1 MKKQKFT
8 SDYLLNVIPN
18 QYKASIDGNNI
29 AISTQDSYLSIN
41 SALITSIEIEQ
52 RTIKITIKKGK
63 IYNIITLWKETL
75 HIHNITF
82 KI

>member
-29 AISTQDSYLSIN
+29 TISTQNNYLSIN
-41 SALITSIEIEQ
+41 SALITNIEIEQ
-52 RTIKITIKKGK
+52 RTIKITIKIGK

-75 HIHNITF
+75 HIHNLTF